1 MGTTSAAPAISFNKR
16 ECLNLNE
23 IGETSFPLPDEAD
36 AHALLLLGDP
46 IEAGSLGDL
55 LDDVL
60 REATDGKH
68 RAPKRFLRHLKKGV
82 RYNFDSANL
91 KILSSETQDV
101 K

>member
-46 IEAGSLGDL
+46 IEA
-55 LDDVL
+55 
-60 REATDGKH
+60 
-68 RAPKRFLRHLKKGV
+68 
-82 RYNFDSANL
+82 
-91 KILSSETQDV
+91 
-101 K
+101 